1 MDCIRKQRISNV
13 SVPIMSS
20 LFVMMLIS
28 VSTYFESYPK
38 ESQYALDYTSMYKTE
53 IETIKKYLSLEDAR
67 LAMCI
72 VAFVRNIIFMIDEK
86 KNGHSDNI
94 TKKDIIL
101 LVIFYILIIV
111 STIFTYEGPLSLL
124 SVIATM
130 TYTYSVWQKKTNV
143 YKFLG
148 IPVGIL
154 WVLYNIYVKSIFF
167 FFLESILL
175 IASATGYILEKRK
188 NK

>member
-1 MDCIRKQRISNV
+1 MELTLTY
-13 SVPIMSS
+13 IMSQVFTIIMYLLLAIS
-20 LFVMMLIS
+20 YYAKDRKKILILS
-28 VSTYFESYPK
+28 F
-38 ESQYALDYTSMYKTE
+38 
-53 IETIKKYLSLEDAR
+53 LSLVANALAYVLLEAYTG
-67 LAMCI
+67 LAMCV
-72 VAFVRNIIFMIDEK
+72 VAFIRNIIFMIDEK

-154 WVLYNIYVKSIFF
+154 WVLYNIYVKSIFGVI
-167 FFLESILL
+167 LESILL

>member
-1 MDCIRKQRISNV
+1 MELTLTY
-13 SVPIMSS
+13 IMSQVFTIIMYLLLAVS
-20 LFVMMLIS
+20 YYAKDRKKILILS
-28 VSTYFESYPK
+28 F
-38 ESQYALDYTSMYKTE
+38 
-53 IETIKKYLSLEDAR
+53 LSLVANAIAYVLLEAYTG

-154 WVLYNIYVKSIFF
+154 WVLYNIYVKSIFGVI
-167 FFLESILL
+167 LESILL

>member
-1 MDCIRKQRISNV
+1 MELTLTY
-13 SVPIMSS
+13 IMSQVFTIIMYLLLAVS
-20 LFVMMLIS
+20 YYAKDRKKILILS
-28 VSTYFESYPK
+28 F
-38 ESQYALDYTSMYKTE
+38 
-53 IETIKKYLSLEDAR
+53 LSLVANALAYVLLEAYTG

-154 WVLYNIYVKSIFF
+154 WVLYNIYVKSIFGVI
-167 FFLESILL
+167 LEGMLL
-175 IASATGYILEKRK
+175 IASITGYITEIKGKSVDK
-188 NK
+188 N

>member
-1 MDCIRKQRISNV
+1 MELTLTY
-13 SVPIMSS
+13 IMSQVFTIIMYLLLAVS
-20 LFVMMLIS
+20 YYAKDRKKILILS
-28 VSTYFESYPK
+28 F
-38 ESQYALDYTSMYKTE
+38 
-53 IETIKKYLSLEDAR
+53 LSLVANALAYVLLEAYTG
-67 LAMCI
+67 LAMCV
-72 VAFVRNIIFMIDEK
+72 VAFIRNIIFMIDEK

-94 TKKDIIL
+94 AKKDIIL
-101 LVIFYILIIV
+101 LIVFYILIIV

-154 WVLYNIYVKSIFF
+154 WVLYNIYVKSIFGVI
-167 FFLESILL
+167 LESILL
-175 IASATGYILEKRK
+175 IASITGYLVEVKK
-188 NK
+188 QKK